1 MSLHEKNN
9 LTWVSCLP
17 SASQLTVKDEAGKV
31 YVATKVI
38 VNEALSKISDL
49 TVTLLSSSEDATVWL
64 GQTITCDVYDNIST
78 SREAIRSYKGVVVGV
93 EMLFNSEMDQNHC
106 FLLNVQPWLGL
117 LKYSRNYRVFQE
129 KSSQEIVTFIFDEL
143 GFKGKYKVN
152 ALASTK
158 RKYCLQYNETD
169 YAFISRILAQEGI
182 HFYFERDA
190 NNETL
195 VLQDAAKPFTEDD
208 KVSFDCIATRA
219 GTLPLI
225 TDWAPVMKYHAAK
238 LELASYDPDQTK
250 LVTSAATASRY
261 TLAGNSK
268 LIDFRYPQASITG
281 AQADIAT
288 ALIKI
293 KRGQLD
299 SEHSLV
305 SARAESP
312 SISCGNYIN
321 LATHSD
327 ASQVGDYLVIA
338 SEYQYDIDVK
348 GRLSQQLA
356 FSCCPK
362 GHAFFPPKFSK
373 PKIYGLHSAVIAGP
387 KKGEPSNDDEARVK
401 IKFHWD
407 DNTGDKT
414 SCWVRVAQSMAGN
427 GYGLQFIPRAGQEV
441 LVSFLDGDID
451 RPVVTGSLYNSNNKA
466 PYAKQDTTHSGIKT
480 KLEGESNE
488 LRFDD
493 KKDNEQL
500 FLHAAKDFALEI
512 ENDSSIKVLNDSKE
526 EVTGNS
532 TSAVEKDITTTTN
545 KNYSLTAKEKIS
557 AEGQTIILE
566 AKDSLT
572 LKVGSSELKMTG
584 SKIEIKSSE
593 ILLKGSS
600 EVTIDGGQVN
610 VKGSS
615 KIDIKSGGSVAIK
628 ATSDLKAGG
637 LNAEIKAD
645 VGATVK
651 GGATAEISASGI
663 TVVKGAMVNIN

>member
-1 MSLHEKNN
+1 MSLHQKNN

-17 SASQLTVKDEAGKV
+17 SASQLTVKDEAGEV

-49 TVTLLSSSEDATVWL
+49 TVTLLSSSEDAAAWL
-64 GQTITCDVYDNIST
+64 GQTITCAVYDNISI
-78 SREAIRSYKGVVVGV
+78 SREPIRSYKGVVVGV
-93 EMLFNSEMDQNHC
+93 EMLFNSEPNLNHC

-117 LKYSRNYRVFQE
+117 LKYSRNYRVFQT
-129 KSSQEIVTFIFDEL
+129 KSSQEIVTSIFDEL
-143 GFKGKYKVN
+143 GFKGKYKAK

-158 RKYCLQYNETD
+158 REYSLQYNETD

-182 HFYFERDA
+182 HFYFDRDA

-195 VLQDAAKPFTEDD
+195 VLQDAAKPFSEDD
-208 KVSFDCIATRA
+208 KVSFNSIATKD

-238 LELASYDPDQTK
+238 LELASYDPEQTK
-250 LVTSAATASRY
+250 LVKSAAKASSY

-281 AQADIAT
+281 AQADITT

-293 KRGQLD
+293 KRAQLD
-299 SEHSLV
+299 SEYSLV
-305 SARAESP
+305 SARAESS
-312 SISCGNYIN
+312 SISCGNYIH
-321 LATHSD
+321 LASHSD
-327 ASQVGDYLVIA
+327 DSQVGDYLVIA
-338 SEYQYDIDVK
+338 SEYQYNIDLN
-348 GRLSQQLA
+348 GRLDQQLT
-356 FSCCPK
+356 FSCSPK
-362 GHAFFPPKFSK
+362 DHAYFPPKISK
-373 PKIYGLHSAVIAGP
+373 PKIHGLHSAVIAGP
-387 KKGEPSNDDEARVK
+387 KDGEPSNDDEARVK

-414 SCWVRVAQSMAGN
+414 SCWVRVAQSIAGN

-451 RPVVTGSLYNSNNKA
+451 RPIVTGSLYNSNNKA
-466 PYAKQDTTHSGIKT
+466 PYAKQDTTQSGIKT

-500 FLHAAKDFALEI
+500 YLHAAKDYALEI
-512 ENDSSIKVLNDSKE
+512 ENDASIKVLNDTKE

-532 TSAVEKDITTTTN
+532 ILLVEKDITTTT
-545 KNYSLTAKEKIS
+545 KQNYTVGAEQKIS
-557 AEGQTIILE
+557 GKGATIILE
-566 AKDSLT
+566 AKDTLT
-572 LKVGSSELKMTG
+572 LKVGSSELKMTS
-584 SKIEIKSSE
+584 SKIEFKSGE
-593 ILLKGSS
+593 ILLKGSTKIT
-600 EVTIDGGQVN
+600 VDGGEVA

-615 KIDIKSGGSVAIK
+615 KIDLKSNGSVGIK

-637 LNAEIKAD
+637 LNAELSGD

-651 GGATAEISASGI
+651 GGAMSELSSGGML
-663 TVVKGAMVNIN
+663 TVKGSLVKIN